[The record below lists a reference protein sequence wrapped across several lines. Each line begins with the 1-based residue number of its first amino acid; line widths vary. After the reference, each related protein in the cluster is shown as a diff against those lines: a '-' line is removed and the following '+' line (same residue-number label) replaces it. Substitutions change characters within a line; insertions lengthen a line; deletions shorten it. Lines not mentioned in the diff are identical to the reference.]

1 MFDRLLATD
10 RGFTTNEGF
19 STIFKRPEHK
29 MAVYALLAVAQPLF
43 DTVLC
48 LTLHAFLR
56 LPRRRQ
62 VNRARVTP
70 HVPPPV
76 VFRHTHATITL
87 IN

>member
-1 MFDRLLATD
+1 
-10 RGFTTNEGF
+10 
-19 STIFKRPEHK
+19 

-70 HVPPPV
+70 HVPPV
-76 VFRHTHATITL
+76 AFRHTHAIITL